1 MRVLIAS
8 LALVCSACLSTA
20 GPVRTLASAEIVT
33 DFETYQIRRVGLL
46 LGAESVMTPEHAEQL
61 KAAFF
66 AEFSASTPYEIVPL
80 TIGDLEE
87 IPRSEPYR
95 RGWYKAQTVIDI
107 TRRYNLDAVLVG
119 TITDQ
124 QFFPPQ
130 RLGVQ
135 FDLVAAETGLVI
147 WSSSLQL
154 DAGQKAVRETMRH
167 WANKELGGVA
177 SDDWRLTLI
186 SPRRFARFAAF
197 QVAQVL

>member
-1 MRVLIAS
+1 VN
-8 LALVCSACLSTA
+8 
-20 GPVRTLASAEIVT
+20 
-33 DFETYQIRRVGLL
+33 DFETYHIRRVGLL
-46 LGAESVMTPEHAEQL
+46 LAPEEHMTPEHTEQL

-80 TIGDLEE
+80 TVYDLEE

-107 TRRYNLDAVLVG
+107 TRRYNLDGMLVG

-147 WSSSLQL
+147 WSSNLQL
-154 DAGQKAVRETMRH
+154 DAGQKDVRETMHH
-167 WANKELGGVA
+167 WATKELGGVA

-186 SPRRFARFAAF
+186 SPRRFARFAAY
-197 QVAQVL
+197 QIAQVL